1 MNTQNFNDD
10 VNPLTNR
17 SSSNSGG
24 APDPFNKESGP
35 FSDSWDWNIYVDDN
49 GSLKVDGKGVEIPGV
64 GKYHGGTYRE
74 KSDSFSIEPGYH
86 KVSMTYE
93 NVALPPDWKNL
104 AILAYSVDV
113 EGSGSG
119 SSG

>member
-35 FSDSWDWNIYVDDN
+35 FSDSWDWNIYVEPLQPGETATCHVMLGVDDN

-74 KSDSFSIEPGYH
+74 K
-86 KVSMTYE
+86 
-93 NVALPPDWKNL
+93 
-104 AILAYSVDV
+104 AILSPLNPDTTR
-113 EGSGSG
+113 
-119 SSG
+119 